1 MWNRGYIEH
10 FQAIKSSPKKVGLK
24 INYDKT
30 EIMIR
35 NVDNPK
41 NRSDCGKVSYE
52 SSRKYSPGML
62 MIWSISV
69 TTLHTAMWTSSDVQ
83 TCMEEVL
90 EVSHGLEI

>member
-1 MWNRGYIEH
+1 
-10 FQAIKSSPKKVGLK
+10 
-24 INYDKT
+24 
-30 EIMIR
+30 MIR

-41 NRSDCGKVSYE
+41 NRSDWGKVSYE

-83 TCMEEVL
+83 TCIEQVL